1 MNLPTTREETLA
13 RIQTLARRCV
23 NAAALAVAG
32 TLILAI
38 AVPAKAGAAQPDP
51 ASRSLPS
58 NVRAALDELAT
69 TSQLSAAGRRALLT
83 RPDIAAHVA
92 DPASVEVG
100 SRLVTGSELPDG
112 VQARA
117 SATGATPMALYCG
130 AWRDVWITKKTLL
143 GFTAYKFHQY
153 MRWCYD
159 FRNVTVIQ
167 NRYVYLSEVDGNF
180 YFRRI
185 TADNNS
191 PVPGA
196 EVYSYMQGHMENCIL
211 KYGCIASTYPWT
223 KIWARNNG
231 TSGWDAGV

>member
-1 MNLPTTREETLA
+1 M
-13 RIQTLARRCV
+13 

-32 TLILAI
+32 TLVLAI

-69 TSQLSAAGRRALLT
+69 THQLSATGRRALLT

-112 VQARA
+112 AQTRA

-130 AWRDVWITKKTLL
+130 AC
-143 GFTAYKFHQY
+143 KFHQY

-191 PVPGA
+191 PVPAA